1 MLGNKEHWAAK
12 TAAGGI
18 ASLASGIQRA
28 DACNKRNQDIIC
40 QIISRE
46 KILYAIKTWRPSPIR
61 CA

>member
-40 QIISRE
+40 QIISR
-46 KILYAIKTWRPSPIR
+46 
-61 CA
+61 